1 MKTIYESKYRS
12 TNTSFTLEQNLNK
25 PQNVNH
31 LSPHFPPPFDM
42 STKLWTACVTA
53 ANRNLVENGKRDE
66 TKTKKLKYIT
76 NEVCTKT
83 KMLTT

>member
-42 STKLWTACVTA
+42 STKL
-53 ANRNLVENGKRDE
+53 
-66 TKTKKLKYIT
+66 
-76 NEVCTKT
+76 
-83 KMLTT
+83 